1 MTDIQNIYS
10 ALGRQGLSKN
20 KLSHIFPEWWSPE
33 IEATPSGAQQAKLYL
48 ARALSLRIRPISE
61 NPPRIEFDLPEARRF
76 KRSAKTTDAEI
87 EVAVAIAKSASR
99 IAISS
104 LEHEFCPPPPSAAE
118 IRSLILG
125 KGNHWVGLQQ
135 LIDYCWDCGIP
146 VLHLA
151 TPLLGKKKMDG
162 IAMSLNGRPS
172 IVLSNKR
179 ASGFLLFHLA
189 HELGHIALGHVSQ
202 NGAIVDD
209 EINESDSDIG
219 RDPQEIE
226 ADRFAIELLTG
237 NANERITLSQ
247 MIKAPALA
255 KLAVQY
261 GHKKNIDPTHVVLN
275 CAHNNPRIYALCV
288 GAANLLSGGRRDQEL
303 ISEAVINRLGDNL
316 SPDNENLLR
325 NLIA

>member
-1 MTDIQNIYS
+1 
-10 ALGRQGLSKN
+10 
-20 KLSHIFPEWWSPE
+20 
-33 IEATPSGAQQAKLYL
+33 
-48 ARALSLRIRPISE
+48 
-61 NPPRIEFDLPEARRF
+61 
-76 KRSAKTTDAEI
+76 
-87 EVAVAIAKSASR
+87 
-99 IAISS
+99 
-104 LEHEFCPPPPSAAE
+104 
-118 IRSLILG
+118 
-125 KGNHWVGLQQ
+125 
-135 LIDYCWDCGIP
+135 
-146 VLHLA
+146 
-151 TPLLGKKKMDG
+151 MDG

-172 IVLSNKR
+172 IVLSSKR

-261 GHKKNIDPTHVVLN
+261 GHKRILTRPT
-275 CAHNNPRIYALCV
+275 
-288 GAANLLSGGRRDQEL
+288 
-303 ISEAVINRLGDNL
+303 
-316 SPDNENLLR
+316 
-325 NLIA
+325 

>member
-10 ALGRQGLSKN
+10 ALGRQGLSRRE
-20 KLSHIFPEWWSPE
+20 LSHIFPEWWSPE

-61 NPPRIEFDLPEARRF
+61 DPPRIEFDLPVERRF

-87 EVAVAIAKSASR
+87 EVAVAIAQSASR
-99 IAISS
+99 IAISAF
-104 LEHEFCPPPPSAAE
+104 ECDFNPPPSSAAE
-118 IRSLILG
+118 IRNVILG

-189 HELGHIALGHVSQ
+189 HELGHIALGHVSA

-209 EINESDSDIG
+209 EIKKSDADAG
-219 RDPQEIE
+219 RDPQEID

-237 NANERITLSQ
+237 NADGRITLNQ
-247 MIKAPALA
+247 MIKATALA
-255 KLAVQY
+255 HLAAQY
-261 GHKKNIDPTHVVLN
+261 GHKHNIDPTHVVLN
-275 CAHNNPRIYALCV
+275 CAHNNHRIYALCV
-288 GAANLLSGGRRDQEL
+288 SAANLLSGGRKDQEL
-303 ISEAVINRLGDNL
+303 ISEAVFNRLGENL